1 MNCLGCTA
9 TTTNGLALCEK
20 CQHAFRVA
28 CTDTAAFYADVDRIK
43 PGQRIKV
50 RSAYQSTP
58 PPGFTPGRD
67 PISDALHAAANTA
80 ATWAR
85 LLVEEHAQITKAPT
99 GTREQ
104 LGWLESNVVSI
115 ATMSWCGEI
124 VREIKAC
131 ARRLQN
137 ILDSVDTGSYA
148 GVCGNEIG
156 RAWDDGDII
165 TLTCPRDL
173 YRAASAA
180 WVRCPECG
188 RTWDAEERRRV
199 MVAEARDQVAP
210 ISVVARAVV
219 GLLDEEHSVEKL
231 ANRIQYWIGKKRLHD
246 YGVRVLTS
254 DGKPHRVYR
263 IGDVYDLLKP
273 RDTDTGEVLPDVK
286 AG

>member
-1 MNCLGCTA
+1 MNCLACTA

-67 PISDALHAAANTA
+67 PISDALRAAANTA

-115 ATMSWCGEI
+115 ATLPWCGE
-124 VREIKAC
+124 VLREMKAC
-131 ARRLQN
+131 RRQLQR
-137 ILDSVDTGSYA
+137 ILDNADTGSYA
-148 GVCGNEIG
+148 GICGNEIG
-156 RAWDDGDII
+156 RAWDNGDIV
-165 TLTCPRDL
+165 TLTCPRHL
-173 YRAASAA
+173 YRAQSSS
-180 WVRCPECG
+180 WVSCPECG
-188 RTWDAEERRRV
+188 RSWDGEERQRH
-199 MVAEARDQVAP
+199 MLAETRDRVAP
-210 ISVVARAVV
+210 ISVIARAVV
-219 GLLDEEHSVEKL
+219 GLLDEEVSVEKL
-231 ANRIQYWIGKKRLHD
+231 ANRIDYWARKGRLHD
-246 YGVRVLTS
+246 LGVRVLPG

-273 RDTDTGEVLPDVK
+273 RDTDTGEVLPESQ